1 MRDLFQLWSSVLTN
15 KQIHKII
22 ECALRQPIQKANIF
36 STESP
41 MEVIRSS
48 SMLKKQI
55 SMLSMLT
62 LKIKL
67 RSSSQSTQQSKVIT
81 MIGITMFI
89 GAEKQT
95 LIGKFQLLYN

>member
-1 MRDLFQLWSSVLTN
+1 MKVKLLMRDLFQLWSSVLTN

-48 SMLKKQI
+48 SI
-55 SMLSMLT
+55 RWLSKRTFNNFMNLFVSES
-62 LKIKL
+62 
-67 RSSSQSTQQSKVIT
+67 R
-81 MIGITMFI
+81 
-89 GAEKQT
+89 
-95 LIGKFQLLYN
+95 